1 MANLATWKKS
11 NSSIEFLIRKHI
23 SMSIHI
29 CMGSVNISIKE
40 EAYKYLKAKKRTAQ
54 QIEGVKVLSY

>member
-1 MANLATWKKS
+1 
-11 NSSIEFLIRKHI
+11 
-23 SMSIHI
+23 MSTHI